1 MADEGVLPTGPQTL
15 VGTSSDQLLD
25 KARSDAYAS
34 LHAEMPG
41 MKMSPSTGIHNTNV
55 SVSAPAIPSTPE
67 PVFDQG
73 APPDDSMFVDAGEPV
88 APPVDQFVEAPPPP
102 KKGWTFSNQL
112 RKIANRGGQVAGDM
126 SFGLA
131 DTLGDMAPDWLNA
144 GIVWDD
150 KGLRVVHGK
159 EYNDA
164 SLVSRVAD
172 VLRDDQ
178 HVIVD
183 NYDSV
188 NTQDIKDAWNT
199 GDKSH
204 AAKLAAQYAA
214 ENGVASLPDMVAA
227 LAVAPA
233 YFAGLASHYT
243 QERAKNDGRETPTG
257 KDVAIGTATAGMDF
271 VLEKFG
277 AEKVLGVLSKGN
289 KGLWRRLFEGAIA
302 EGATEAAQNPLEEVG
317 SKMGTAKEGDLTFEN
332 LRDQAVFGGLGG
344 LGGGVGLGA
353 PVHLAQHIMA
363 PAAVGHSGTA
373 QPEQTPSAP
382 GTASSET
389 PTNAAPTPPVT
400 PPADNSFVDAA
411 APVAPPVA
419 PGAPKAA
426 PVAPAVAP
434 KAQVDEP
441 SAEPVADLAA
451 QIADMHDATTARK
464 GVYLSAANLKAHGGL
479 EGAKAL
485 APGAQVVN
493 NFDKKGGALI
503 VKNQS
508 EKVKAFNL
516 RKKEP
521 DMQKVLGALTGAGQ
535 GKPAVANAPVVQGV
549 TPDGAVATES
559 AVAPAEIS
567 AKVAQVAAEGKT
579 PVVTTADQAVARRE
593 QLVAAEP
600 KRAIVQLANGKDAAV
615 HVEHETDTE
624 MKVRLLDEQGEPT
637 SQVVSVPKQKE
648 AVAPAPAVEAMK
660 PVGDRTDKPVSTESE
675 ANTEVAAEPAK
686 AVKPK
691 STLESLPDVLEMHE
705 KQETP
710 EPGKKRPAS
719 LRERQDNASAFAQ
732 VLLQAAKESDA
743 APEVLARV
751 VRAAK
756 AAQNLTLKSKEATE
770 KGQGTSHTRVS
781 AIVEEM
787 HRAARQLMGK
797 ATEADL
803 APAVSPKAAALKN
816 RLTKSVP
823 SPEVRQTS
831 PTKVVE
837 KGSQTTA
844 EKIEVPVNPK
854 YENEIVRRP
863 KVSDQLQAKKLMED
877 FVHAPHEKVGE
888 LRTKIGAFLKETR
901 PNSTPAEIAE
911 VMQFLETQREEVN
924 PSPTRP
930 KKMSETL
937 ENDESVYD
945 PDPNDGMSKVSRPS
959 LAEQLKAKIFKS
971 RAQKMWEDAH
981 ELLKSEG
988 FYDRAQKL
996 ADNGQHI
1003 GAHYV
1008 MDQVIKSSAD
1018 PVLTSLLTKIR
1029 QHLPDVPVHFVDK
1042 VRRYKNG
1049 VPSLDPSAG
1058 LFNLKTGQIQLAL
1071 KTKFGLSAASL
1082 RALVH
1087 EFVHAST
1094 EYELAKNPN
1103 SELANRI
1110 EGLRKIAVLRAKKRL
1125 GSEFI
1130 DAHLAHFAGRGPRP
1144 ATFDTGLY
1152 GLVNSSEFMTEAM
1165 TNPRFQQLLIQSE
1178 KFAGSAGL
1186 GPVQAPSLLVRIFR
1200 AIGKWLGVDNA
1211 SLMDH
1216 VAETTQAVMEAQTKN
1231 ASELYNKSNQDFYNE
1246 MPDGYRELF
1255 AADHMMIEQNG
1266 QGLKALFTEPK
1277 PVYGERELAAIA
1289 GEDAVKQARIFNHIV
1304 RSKAWNALRKTGVAF
1319 LSADQLFRGNRRF
1332 FGGETD
1338 ASNPLTQLE
1347 EAGIEKNKQLNKMM
1361 DRAKPVA
1368 EKRIA
1373 LDGVVDKSLGQLQI
1387 DTTMWKIDPTLAKV
1401 DQASVAKDL
1410 PKFDQRY
1417 DELVA
1422 RFNKLPQAAK
1432 DVYVAERDYNRWAI
1446 RELRKAGVDV
1456 ALQSYGIDKISDA
1469 QRRLLYGAKTQ
1480 YDYEGLIGGPRKD
1493 GSTRPIDLGEEL
1505 NVPLRAALKE
1515 FAGITENEGPY
1526 FHLGRQG
1533 EYVVSAKPEGERTF
1547 PNQAKAIE
1555 FAQRVQDLGPT
1566 STAKVEHVGNEWQ
1579 VKFKANYVSMHET
1592 KSDAEAD
1599 TARMREAGFDVGMVT
1614 QKTLSRETTPL
1625 GAGMKELAAEAERRI
1640 NKEGSDEGSEAL
1652 IQSLRSAFLQLQA
1665 ARSAYAGSRLARKN
1679 VAGVKAEDMRRNFA
1693 EHAQSQAWHTS
1704 QLFSAFREAAALAK
1718 VRGAARDSNA
1728 NVDQDTMYRRGRIVA
1743 ELGRRMTQEVRDYGV
1758 KTPANAT
1765 IAKLGFMAYLASPAH
1780 ALVNMTQNFT
1790 SGIPV
1795 AAARWGTARSFAS
1808 FSRGMKLVAGP
1819 AFRSSMKAV
1828 FARGGTASQVHN
1840 AILAAVRND
1849 PTMGKWAAGANSPL
1863 QQLIDRGVI
1872 SHSYSNELASVA
1884 TGDSARVARVFEWA
1898 RLTPNMADA
1907 FNRISSALAVLELT
1921 KGDVRKTADFINETQ
1936 IDYSQSNKPRAF
1948 KALARIPGGNALT
1961 MFKTY
1966 TQGMAHLLY
1975 SNLLNSFR
1983 GQRKAEAAKT
1993 FAGLV
1998 LANVLFAG
2006 VFKGAA
2012 LEPMRLIAYAWQKLF
2027 GDDDEYYDMQN
2038 AMHMFLVEE
2047 LGQKA
2052 GNIAA
2057 YGLPSAAG
2065 VDLSGRMG
2073 LSDLFFHNPPD
2084 LLTTDKTAFSQFLF
2098 DNVAGPPG
2106 QLLANNVSTFTSA
2119 MDRGEPFEAVSS
2131 IIPVKMYQDTVKA
2144 YELYDTGKRNSLG
2157 AQITDPSSTDAL
2169 YQMMGFRPT
2178 SVAKQQEKT
2187 QFKIE
2192 RQKFLDARKK
2202 AIVREY
2208 LTSDDKTSVLA
2219 KVAEFN
2225 KKNPGAQLTVGDF
2238 LKLQRAKQRAES
2250 EADGGPNRDP
2260 AVNKATNF

>member
-1 MADEGVLPTGPQTL
+1 MAGDGVLPTGPQTL
-15 VGTSSDQLLD
+15 TGTSSDQLLD
-25 KARSDAYAS
+25 AARADAYAS
-34 LHAEMPG
+34 LRAEQPGVKTMPN
-41 MKMSPSTGIHNTNV
+41 PGIHKTNI
-55 SVSAPAIPSTPE
+55 SVSAPVIPSAPE
-67 PVFDQG
+67 PVFDQA
-73 APPDDSMFVDAGEPV
+73 APPDDSAFVDV
-88 APPVDQFVEAPPPP
+88 APPAAPPVEQFVEAPKP
-102 KKGWTFSNQL
+102 KGKAWTFTNQL
-112 RKIANRGGQVAGDM
+112 KKTANRGGEVIGDM
-126 SFGLA
+126 TIGLA
-131 DTLGDMAPDWLNA
+131 DTVGDMAPDWLNA

-150 KGLRVVHGK
+150 KGLRIVSGK
-159 EYNDA
+159 EYSDA
-164 SLVSRVAD
+164 SLVSRVSD

-178 HVIVD
+178 HQIVD
-183 NYDSV
+183 HYDSV
-188 NTQDIKDAWNT
+188 DTQAIKDAWNA
-199 GDKSH
+199 GDKSST
-204 AAKLAAQYAA
+204 AKLAAQYAA
-214 ENGVASLPDMVAA
+214 ENGLASLPDMVAA
-227 LAVAPA
+227 LAVGPA

-243 QERAKNDGRETPTG
+243 QERAKNDGRDKPNG

-277 AEKVLGVLSKGN
+277 AEKVLGTLTTGD
-289 KGLWRRLFEGAIA
+289 KGLWRKLFEGAISEA
-302 EGATEAAQNPLEEVG
+302 GTEAVQNPLEEVG
-317 SKMGTAKEGDLTFEN
+317 QKMGTAKEGDLTAAN
-332 LRDQAVFGGLGG
+332 LRDQAVFGGLAG
-344 LGGGVGLGA
+344 LGGGLGLGA
-353 PVHLAQHIMA
+353 PAHLAHTAMA
-363 PAAVGHSGTA
+363 PAASAGSPGTVQPEPTPGAAGTA
-373 QPEQTPSAP
+373 PSA
-382 GTASSET
+382 T
-389 PTNAAPTPPVT
+389 PTNTAPTPPAA

-411 APVAPPVA
+411 APVAPP
-419 PGAPKAA
+419 AA
-426 PVAPAVAP
+426 AKPV
-434 KAQVDEP
+434 VDEP

-451 QIADMHDATTARK
+451 QIADMHDEKTARK
-464 GVYLSAANLKAHGGL
+464 GVYLSPANLKAHGGL

-485 APGAQVVN
+485 APNAQVIN

-535 GKPAVANAPVVQGV
+535 GKPTVANAPVVQGV
-549 TPDGAVATES
+549 TADGAVATES
-559 AVAPAEIS
+559 AVAPAEVA

-579 PVVTTADQAVARRE
+579 PVVTTANEAVARRE
-593 QLVAAEP
+593 QLVRAEP
-600 KRAIVQLANGKDAAV
+600 KRAIVKLANGKDAAV

-637 SQVVSVPKQKE
+637 SQVVSVQKQKE
-648 AVAPAPAVEAMK
+648 AATPAPSVEAMK

-675 ANTEVAAEPAK
+675 ANTDVAVEPTK
-686 AVKPK
+686 AAKPK
-691 STLESLPDVLEMHE
+691 STLDSLPDVLEMHE

-732 VLLQAAKESDA
+732 ALLAAAKESDA

-770 KGQGTSHTRVS
+770 KGQGTSHTHVS
-781 AIVEEM
+781 ALIDEM

-797 ATEADL
+797 ATEADQ

-816 RLTKSVP
+816 RLTKNSA
-823 SPEVRQTS
+823 SSDTRQTT
-831 PTKVVE
+831 PTKAVE
-837 KGSQTTA
+837 KGSQPTE

-854 YENEIVRRP
+854 YESEIVRRP
-863 KVSDQLQAKKLMED
+863 KVSDQLQAKKLMDE
-877 FVHAPHEKVGE
+877 FVRAPYEKVGE

-924 PSPTRP
+924 PSPQRP

-937 ENDESVYD
+937 EDEDSVYD
-945 PDPNDGMSKVSRPS
+945 PDPSDGMSKVSRPT
-959 LAEQLKAKIFKS
+959 LAEQIKAKVFRN
-971 RAQKMWEDAH
+971 RATQMWD
-981 ELLKSEG
+981 ELHDTLSTSG
-988 FYDRAQKL
+988 FWDRAHNL
-996 ADNGQHI
+996 AQQGQHI
-1003 GAHYV
+1003 GAHY
-1008 MDQVIKSSAD
+1008 MLDQLIEHSAKN
-1018 PVLTSLLTKIR
+1018 PVLGSMLTKLR
-1029 QHLPDVPVHFVDK
+1029 QHTPDVPVHFVDNVK
-1042 VRRYKNG
+1042 HVVRGEQGPMLKNI
-1049 VPSLDPSAG
+1049 SSAG
-1058 LFNLKTGQIQLAL
+1058 LFNPKTGQIQIAL
-1071 KTKFGLSAASL
+1071 KTHTGGTTYTT

-1087 EFVHAST
+1087 ELVHAAT
-1094 EYELAKNPN
+1094 EYELKVNPAGP
-1103 SELANRI
+1103 LASRI
-1110 EGLRKIAVLRAKKRL
+1110 EGLRKIALRQISERATKL
-1125 GSEFI
+1125 GF
-1130 DAHLAHFAGRGPRP
+1130 DVPAHLAYFDGKGPKPEKFNRQI
-1144 ATFDTGLY
+1144 Y
-1152 GLVNSSEFMTEAM
+1152 GLLNASEFMTESM
-1165 TNPRFQQLLIQSE
+1165 TNPEFQKMLLNSD
-1178 KFAGSAGL
+1178 GSML
-1186 GPVQAPSLLVRIFR
+1186 GPVGEPSLLVRLFR
-1200 AIGKWLGVDNA
+1200 TIAKWLGVEKTT
-1211 SLMDH
+1211 LLDH
-1216 VAETTQAVMEAQTKN
+1216 VAETTQKIMEAQN
-1231 ASELYNKSNQDFYNE
+1231 SSAADLYNKSSEDFFND
-1246 MPDGYRELF
+1246 MPEVYRELF
-1255 AADHMMIEQNG
+1255 APDHLAFTQNEDG
-1266 QGLKALFTEPK
+1266 IRAMFEEP
-1277 PVYGERELAAIA
+1277 PARHGDGELAAIA
-1289 GEDAVKQARIFNHIV
+1289 GDESMKVTRAFQHVI
-1304 RSKAWNALRKTGVAF
+1304 RSKAWNALRKNGIAF
-1319 LSADQLFRGNRRF
+1319 LSADQIFRGNRRF

-1338 ASNPLTQLE
+1338 AANPLIQLE

-1373 LDGVVDKSLGQLQI
+1373 LDGIADKSLGQLQI
-1387 DTTMWKIDPTLAKV
+1387 DTTMWKIDPTLDKV
-1401 DQASVAKDL
+1401 SQADVAKEL

-1480 YDYEGLIGGPRKD
+1480 WDYEGLIGGPRKD
-1493 GSTRPIDLGEEL
+1493 GTVRPIDLGEEL

-1579 VKFKANYVSMHET
+1579 VKFKANYVSMHEKQT
-1592 KSDAEAD
+1592 DAERDAE
-1599 TARMREAGFDVGMVT
+1599 RMREAGFEVGMVT

-1718 VRGAARDSNA
+1718 VRGAARDSSA
-1728 NVDQDTMYRRGRIVA
+1728 NVDQGTMYRRGRVVA
-1743 ELGRRMTQEVRDYGV
+1743 EIGRRMAQEVRDYGV

-1765 IAKLGFMAYLASPAH
+1765 IAKLGFMAYLVSPAH
-1780 ALVNMTQNFT
+1780 AIVNMTQNFT

-1795 AAARWGTARSFAS
+1795 AAARWGTARSVAAFT
-1808 FSRGMKLVAGP
+1808 RGMKLVSGP

-1828 FARGGTASQVHN
+1828 FSKGGTASQVHN

-1849 PTMGKWAAGANSPL
+1849 PTLGKWARGENSPL

-1936 IDYSQSNKPRAF
+1936 VDYSQSNKPRAF
-1948 KALARIPGGNALT
+1948 KALSRVPGGNALT

-1966 TQGMAHLLY
+1966 TQAMAHLLY
-1975 SNLLNSFR
+1975 SNLHSSFR
-1983 GQRKAEAAKT
+1983 GQRKAESAKT

-1998 LANVLFAG
+1998 LANVIFAG

-2012 LEPMRLIAYAWQKLF
+2012 LEPLRLIVYAWQKIF

-2038 AMHMFLVEE
+2038 AIHMFLVEH
-2047 LGQKA
+2047 LGKSA
-2052 GNIAA
+2052 GNVAA
-2057 YGLPSAAG
+2057 HGAPAALG

-2084 LLTTDKTAFSQFLF
+2084 LLTADKTAFRDFLF

-2106 QLLANNVSTFTSA
+2106 QLLANNVSTFASK
-2119 MDRGEPFEAVSS
+2119 MDAGEPFEAISS
-2131 IIPVKMYQDTVKA
+2131 LIPVKAYQDTVKA
-2144 YELYDTGKRNSLG
+2144 FELYDTGKRNSLG
-2157 AQITDPSSTDAL
+2157 AQLTDPSSTDAL
-2169 YQMMGFRPT
+2169 YQMMGFRPE

-2187 QFKIE
+2187 EFKIQ

-2202 AIVREY
+2202 SIVREY
-2208 LTSDDKTSVLA
+2208 LTTDNKGSVLA
-2219 KVAEFN
+2219 KVAQFN
-2225 KKNPGAQLTVGDF
+2225 RKNPGAQITVGDF
-2238 LKLQRAKQRAES
+2238 LKLQRAKLRAES
-2250 EADGGPNRDP
+2250 EANGGPNRDP
-2260 AVNKATNF
+2260 AVTKATNF